1 MNSRKKRRKRRKD
14 LQMDRGGNQADRRP
28 GMERYVHSR
37 RKGKVRRDRN
47 QTVEQLGQV
56 LKRREERGRAKRKV
70 VLVGTRVEL
79 GQRRERRKGNE
90 GRPENRERVTRSW
103 LSGSLTNAGK
113 EERPGMIRFRN
124 PNDHGVGRKEAR
136 RSGVPTAGRVDSDSE
151 YVDLRTYP
159 IPGNDES
166 RAGQRRVTRRVRE
179 TRKRVE

>member
-14 LQMDRGGNQADRRP
+14 LQFDRGGNQADRRP

-47 QTVEQLGQV
+47 QTVEQLGHV
-56 LKRREERGRAKRKV
+56 LKRREERGRSKRKV

-79 GQRRERRKGNE
+79 GQRRERRKRNE
-90 GRPENRERVTRSW
+90 KRPENRERVTRSW
-103 LSGSLTNAGK
+103 LSGTLTNAQKG
-113 EERPGMIRFRN
+113 ELPGMIVFRN

-136 RSGVPTAGRVDSDSE
+136 RSGVPTAGRVDSDCE
-151 YVDLRTYP
+151 YVDLMTYP

-166 RAGQRRVTRRVRE
+166 RAGQRRVTRRIRD
-179 TRKRVE
+179 TRKRAE